1 MADEYRVD
9 EYKKAVQ
16 AQRQKTAYIAVGAA
30 LLIHVLFILSKWVVI
45 AAGLAGAGVLVYAL
59 YSATTGRRL
68 NMGVAF
74 VLSVAIHAGV
84 FAYDYLFGI
93 GVEEKKE
100 ALIIFR
106 APPPILEKN
115 FDLAKRPE
123 ISEVQMEMLQSMAPP
138 DLPQDISAMAD
149 ISAVGSDLLSSVLPG
164 TQVLGAF
171 SGAKAQDFAFEE
183 VAMIQLAE
191 TSAPVQEA
199 LSLRH
204 ELLNVGDLDIG
215 RYQAILI
222 QDPDNKRAI
231 RGFFNMT
238 VIDYDIADKNRDRFP
253 TAVEELMRYMR
264 DHTQINARIEG
275 TTLEFSDPRIMDAP
289 LLYMTGNDAVLQ
301 ISNTE
306 KTNLGEYLKNG
317 GFLYAEEI
325 RQADADTK
333 LDGKEAGVS
342 GTPFDRQFK
351 ALMKDP
357 LVLGSDGSKWQ
368 KMPKSHE
375 LYYSFWD
382 FPDGPPMGGA
392 PAGNVFDLEMLEL
405 RGRVAVVF
413 SDLNISYYWGDPLAD
428 ARERGL
434 QFGVNLIVFALTQP
448 GGIANVTQFTQ

>member
-1 MADEYRVD
+1 MVD
-9 EYKKAVQ
+9 EYKKAIQ
-16 AQRQKTAYIAVGAA
+16 AQRKKSAWMAVGAA
-30 LLIHVLFILSKWVVI
+30 IVIHVLFILSEEV
-45 AAGLAGAGVLVYAL
+45 AMAFGLAAIGVLIYAL
-59 YSATTGRRL
+59 YAETTGHRM

-74 VLSVAIHAGV
+74 VLSGVIHVGV
-84 FAYDYLFGI
+84 FVYDHLFGI
-93 GVEEKKE
+93 GVEEKE
-100 ALIIFR
+100 AELVIFR

-149 ISAVGSDLLSSVLPG
+149 VSAVGSDLLSSVLPG

-171 SGAKAQDFAFEE
+171 SGAKAEELAFDE
-183 VAMIQLAE
+183 VEMIELAE

-199 LSLRH
+199 LSLKH

-215 RYQAILI
+215 RYQAVLI
-222 QDPDNKRAI
+222 QDPDNKRNI

-264 DHTQINARIEG
+264 DHTKINARIEG
-275 TTLEFSDPRIMDAP
+275 TTLEFSDPRIMEAP
-289 LLYMTGNDAVLQ
+289 MIYVTGNDAVLQ
-301 ISNTE
+301 ISDTE

-325 RQADADTK
+325 RQSDAENG
-333 LDGKEAGVS
+333 LDGREAGVS

-351 ALMKDP
+351 ALMKDGQ
-357 LVLGSDGSKWQ
+357 VLGSDGSKWQ
-368 KMPKSHE
+368 KVPKSHP

-392 PAGNVFDLEMLEL
+392 PGGNVFDLEMLEL

-413 SDLNISYYWGDPLAD
+413 SDLNVSWYWGDPLAD

-434 QFGVNLIVFALTQP
+434 QFGVNLIVYALTQP

>member
-1 MADEYRVD
+1 MN
-9 EYKKAVQ
+9 EYKNRVREERRKF
-16 AQRQKTAYIAVGAA
+16 AYTFVGAA
-30 LLIHVLFILSKWVVI
+30 IVVHVLFLLSTYFAIVVGL
-45 AAGLAGAGVLVYAL
+45 AAGIAL
-59 YSATTGRRL
+59 LFALWKETSGRRFGMSL
-68 NMGVAF
+68 AF
-74 VLSVAIHAGV
+74 VLALAGHGGV
-84 FAYDYLFGI
+84 MIYDYLFGVDI
-93 GVEEKKE
+93 AEEAEKVVR
-100 ALIIFR
+100 FQP
-106 APPPILEKN
+106 PPPILEKN

-138 DLPQDISAMAD
+138 DMPTDISAMAD
-149 ISAVGSDLLSSVLPG
+149 VSAVGSDLLGSVMPG
-164 TQVLGAF
+164 TQVLGQF
-171 SGAKAQDFAFEE
+171 SGAKAEE
-183 VAMIQLAE
+183 LSFDEVEMVELTE
-191 TSAPVQEA
+191 TAAPVQEA
-199 LSLRH
+199 LSLKH
-204 ELLNVGDLDIG
+204 ELLNVGDLDVG

-222 QDPDNKRAI
+222 QDPDNKKNI

-264 DHTQINARIEG
+264 DHTKVQARIEG
-275 TTLEFSDPRIMDAP
+275 TTLEFSDPRIMTAP
-289 LLYMTGNDAVLQ
+289 LIYMTGNDAVLQ
-301 ISNTE
+301 ISETE
-306 KTNLGEYLKNG
+306 KKNLGDYLKNG
-317 GFLYAEEI
+317 GFMFSEEI
-325 RQADADTK
+325 RQSDSDSG
-333 LDGKEAGVS
+333 LEGKEAGIS

-368 KMPKSHE
+368 KVPKTHP

-392 PAGNVFDLEMLEL
+392 PGGNVFDMEMLEL

-413 SDLNISYYWGDPLAD
+413 SDLNISWYWGDPLAD

>member
-1 MADEYRVD
+1 MVD

-16 AQRQKTAYIAVGAA
+16 AQRQKTAYMAVGAA
-30 LLIHVLFILSKWVVI
+30 VVIHVLFIISKWVAI
-45 AAGLAGAGVLVYAL
+45 AAGLAGVGVLLYAL
-59 YSATTGRRL
+59 YAATSGNRIS
-68 NMGVAF
+68 MGVAF
-74 VLSVAIHAGV
+74 VLAVGIHAGV
-84 FAYDYLFGI
+84 FIYDHLFGI
-93 GVEEKKE
+93 GEEEKE
-100 ALIIFR
+100 AELIIFR

-149 ISAVGSDLLSSVLPG
+149 VSAVGSDLLSSVLPG

-171 SGAKAQDFAFEE
+171 SGAKAEE
-183 VAMIQLAE
+183 LSFDEVEMIELGE

-199 LSLRH
+199 LSLKH

-222 QDPDNKRAI
+222 QDPDNKRNI

-238 VIDYDIADKNRDRFP
+238 VVDYDIADKNRDRFP

-264 DHTQINARIEG
+264 DHTKINARIEG
-275 TTLEFSDPRIMDAP
+275 TTLEFSDPRIMEAP
-289 LLYMTGNDAVLQ
+289 MIYMTGNDAVLQ
-301 ISNTE
+301 ISDTE
-306 KTNLGEYLKNG
+306 KTNLGDYLKNG

-325 RQADADTK
+325 RQSDAENG

-357 LVLGSDGSKWQ
+357 QVLGSDGSKWQ
-368 KMPKSHE
+368 KVPKSHP

-392 PAGNVFDLEMLEL
+392 PGGNVFDLEMLEL

-413 SDLNISYYWGDPLAD
+413 SDLNVSWYWGDPLAD

-434 QFGVNLIVFALTQP
+434 QFGVNLIVYSLTQP

>member
-1 MADEYRVD
+1 VVD
-9 EYKKAVQ
+9 EYKKVVQ
-16 AQRQKTAYIAVGAA
+16 AQRKKTAYMAVGAA
-30 LLIHVLFILSKWVVI
+30 FLIHVLFILSKWVVI
-45 AAGLAGAGVLVYAL
+45 AAGLAGVGVLLYAL
-59 YSATTGRRL
+59 YTATTGRRL
-68 NMGVAF
+68 SMSVAF

-84 FAYDYLFGI
+84 FVYDYLFGI

-100 ALIIFR
+100 QLIIFR

-138 DLPQDISAMAD
+138 DLPQDISAIAD
-149 ISAVGSDLLSSVLPG
+149 VSAVGSDLLSSVLPG

-171 SGAKAQDFAFEE
+171 SGAKAQDFAFDDVEMVE
-183 VAMIQLAE
+183 LGE

-199 LSLRH
+199 LSLKH

-222 QDPDNKRAI
+222 QDPNDKRKI

-264 DHTQINARIEG
+264 DHTEINARIEG
-275 TTLEFSDPRIMDAP
+275 TTLEFSDPRILDAP
-289 LLYMTGNDAVLQ
+289 MIYVTGNDAVLQ
-301 ISNTE
+301 ISATE

-325 RQADADTK
+325 RQSDAENG

-351 ALMKDP
+351 ALMKDL

-368 KMPKSHE
+368 KVPKSHP

-413 SDLNISYYWGDPLAD
+413 SDLNISWYWGDPLAD

-434 QFGVNLIVFALTQP
+434 QFGVNLIVYALTQP

>member
-1 MADEYRVD
+1 VVD
-9 EYKKAVQ
+9 EYKKAIQ
-16 AQRQKTAYIAVGAA
+16 AQRKKSAWMAVGAA
-30 LLIHVLFILSKWVVI
+30 IVIHVLFILSEEV
-45 AAGLAGAGVLVYAL
+45 AMAFGLAAVGVLLYAL
-59 YSATTGRRL
+59 YAETTGHRM
-68 NMGVAF
+68 NMVVAF
-74 VLSVAIHAGV
+74 VLSGVIHVGV
-84 FAYDYLFGI
+84 FVYDHLFGI
-93 GVEEKKE
+93 GVEEKE
-100 ALIIFR
+100 TELVIFR

-149 ISAVGSDLLSSVLPG
+149 VSAVGSDLLSSVLPG

-171 SGAKAQDFAFEE
+171 SGAKAEELAFDE
-183 VAMIQLAE
+183 VEMIELAE

-199 LSLRH
+199 LSLKH

-215 RYQAILI
+215 RYQAVLI
-222 QDPDNKRAI
+222 QDPDNKRNI

-264 DHTQINARIEG
+264 DHTKINARIEG
-275 TTLEFSDPRIMDAP
+275 TTLEFSDPRIMEAP
-289 LLYMTGNDAVLQ
+289 MIYVTGNDAVLQ
-301 ISNTE
+301 ISDTE
-306 KTNLGEYLKNG
+306 KTNLGDYLKNG

-325 RQADADTK
+325 RQSDAENG
-333 LDGKEAGVS
+333 LDGKESGVS

-351 ALMKDP
+351 ALMKDGQ
-357 LVLGSDGSKWQ
+357 VLGSDGSKWQ
-368 KMPKSHE
+368 KVPKSHP

-392 PAGNVFDLEMLEL
+392 PGGNVFDLEMLEL

-413 SDLNISYYWGDPLAD
+413 SDLNVSWYWGDPLAD

-434 QFGVNLIVFALTQP
+434 QFGVNLIVYALTQP

>member
-1 MADEYRVD
+1 VVD
-9 EYKKAVQ
+9 EYKKVVQ
-16 AQRQKTAYIAVGAA
+16 AQRKKTAYMAVGAA
-30 LLIHVLFILSKWVVI
+30 FLIHVLFILSKWVVI
-45 AAGLAGAGVLVYAL
+45 AAGLAGVGVLLYAL
-59 YSATTGRRL
+59 YTATTGRRL
-68 NMGVAF
+68 SMSVAF

-84 FAYDYLFGI
+84 FVYDYLFGI

-100 ALIIFR
+100 QLIIFR

-138 DLPQDISAMAD
+138 DLPQDISAIAD
-149 ISAVGSDLLSSVLPG
+149 VSAVGSDLLSSVLPG

-171 SGAKAQDFAFEE
+171 SGAKAQDFAFDDVEMVE
-183 VAMIQLAE
+183 LGE

-199 LSLRH
+199 LSLKH

-264 DHTQINARIEG
+264 DHTEINARIEG
-275 TTLEFSDPRIMDAP
+275 TTLEFSDPRILDAP
-289 LLYMTGNDAVLQ
+289 MIYVTGNDAVLQ
-301 ISNTE
+301 ISATE

-325 RQADADTK
+325 RQSDADNG
-333 LDGKEAGVS
+333 LAGKEAGVS

-351 ALMKDP
+351 ALMKDL

-368 KMPKSHE
+368 KVPKSHP

-413 SDLNISYYWGDPLAD
+413 SDLNISWYWGDPLAD

-434 QFGVNLIVFALTQP
+434 QFGVNLIVYALTQP

>member
-1 MADEYRVD
+1 VVD

-16 AQRQKTAYIAVGAA
+16 AQRQKTAYMAVGAA
-30 LLIHVLFILSKWVVI
+30 FLIHVLFILSKWVVI
-45 AAGLAGAGVLVYAL
+45 AAGLAGAGVLIYAL
-59 YSATTGRRL
+59 YTATTGRRL
-68 NMGVAF
+68 SMSVAF

-84 FAYDYLFGI
+84 FVYDYLFGI

-100 ALIIFR
+100 QLIIFR

-138 DLPQDISAMAD
+138 DLPQDISAIAD
-149 ISAVGSDLLSSVLPG
+149 VSAVGSDLLSSVLPG

-171 SGAKAQDFAFEE
+171 SGAKAQDFAFED
-183 VAMIQLAE
+183 VAMIELAE

-199 LSLRH
+199 LSLKH

-222 QDPDNKRAI
+222 QDPNDKRKI

-264 DHTQINARIEG
+264 DHTEINARIEG
-275 TTLEFSDPRIMDAP
+275 TTLEFSDPSIMDAP

-301 ISNTE
+301 ISDTE

-351 ALMKDP
+351 ALMKNP
-357 LVLGSDGSKWQ
+357 QVLGSDGSKWQ
-368 KMPKSHE
+368 KMPKTHA

>member
-1 MADEYRVD
+1 VVD

-16 AQRQKTAYIAVGAA
+16 AQRQKTAYMAVGAA
-30 LLIHVLFILSKWVVI
+30 FLIHVLFILSKWVVI
-45 AAGLAGAGVLVYAL
+45 AAGLAGAGVLIYAL
-59 YSATTGRRL
+59 YTATTGRRL
-68 NMGVAF
+68 SMSVAF

-84 FAYDYLFGI
+84 FVYDYLFGI

-100 ALIIFR
+100 QLIIFR

-138 DLPQDISAMAD
+138 DLPQDISAIAD
-149 ISAVGSDLLSSVLPG
+149 VSAVGSDLLSSVLPG

-171 SGAKAQDFAFEE
+171 SGAKAQDFAFDDVEMVE
-183 VAMIQLAE
+183 LGE

-199 LSLRH
+199 LSLKH

-264 DHTQINARIEG
+264 DHTEINARIEG
-275 TTLEFSDPRIMDAP
+275 TTLEFSDPRILDAP
-289 LLYMTGNDAVLQ
+289 MIYVTGNDAVLQ
-301 ISNTE
+301 ISDTE

-325 RQADADTK
+325 RQSDADNG
-333 LDGKEAGVS
+333 LAGKEAGVS

-351 ALMKDP
+351 ALMKNP
-357 LVLGSDGSKWQ
+357 QVLGSDGSKWQ
-368 KMPKSHE
+368 KMPKTHA

>member
-1 MADEYRVD
+1 MVD
-9 EYKKAVQ
+9 EYKKLIR

-45 AAGLAGAGVLVYAL
+45 AAGLAGVGVLLYAL

-68 NMGVAF
+68 SMGVAF
-74 VLSVAIHAGV
+74 VLSVSIHVGV
-84 FAYDYLFGI
+84 FVYDYLFGI
-93 GVEEKKE
+93 GVEEQKE
-100 ALIIFR
+100 QLIIFR

-138 DLPQDISAMAD
+138 DLPQDISAIAD
-149 ISAVGSDLLSSVLPG
+149 VSAVGSDLLSSVLPG

-171 SGAKAQDFAFEE
+171 SGAKAEELAFDE
-183 VAMIQLAE
+183 VEMIELGE

-199 LSLRH
+199 LSLKH

-222 QDPDNKRAI
+222 QDPDDKRAI

-264 DHTQINARIEG
+264 DHTEINARIEG
-275 TTLEFSDPRIMDAP
+275 TTLEFSDPRILDAP
-289 LLYMTGNDAVLQ
+289 MLYVTGNDAVLQ
-301 ISNTE
+301 ISDTE

-325 RQADADTK
+325 RQSDADNG

-351 ALMKDP
+351 AEMKHP

-368 KMPKSHE
+368 KVPKSHP

-413 SDLNISYYWGDPLAD
+413 SDLNISWYWGDPLAD

>member
-1 MADEYRVD
+1 VVD
-9 EYKKAVQ
+9 EYKKAIQ
-16 AQRQKTAYIAVGAA
+16 DQRKKSAWMAVGAA
-30 LLIHVLFILSKWVVI
+30 IVIHVLFILSEEV
-45 AAGLAGAGVLVYAL
+45 AMAFGLAAVGVLLYAL
-59 YSATTGRRL
+59 YAETTGHRM
-68 NMGVAF
+68 NMVVAF
-74 VLSVAIHAGV
+74 VLSGVIHVGV
-84 FAYDYLFGI
+84 FVYDHLFGI
-93 GVEEKKE
+93 GVEEKE
-100 ALIIFR
+100 TELIIFR

-149 ISAVGSDLLSSVLPG
+149 VSAVGSDLLSSVLPG

-171 SGAKAQDFAFEE
+171 SGAKAEELAFDE
-183 VAMIQLAE
+183 VEMIELAE

-199 LSLRH
+199 LSLKH

-215 RYQAILI
+215 RYQAVLI
-222 QDPDNKRAI
+222 QDPDNKRNI

-264 DHTQINARIEG
+264 DHTKINARIEG
-275 TTLEFSDPRIMDAP
+275 TTLEFSDPRIMEAP
-289 LLYMTGNDAVLQ
+289 MIYVTGNDAVLQ
-301 ISNTE
+301 ISDTE

-325 RQADADTK
+325 RQSDAENG

-351 ALMKDP
+351 ALMKDGQ
-357 LVLGSDGSKWQ
+357 VLGSDGSKWQ
-368 KMPKSHE
+368 KVPKSHP

-392 PAGNVFDLEMLEL
+392 PGGNVFDLEMLEL

-413 SDLNISYYWGDPLAD
+413 SDLNVSWYWGDPLAD

-434 QFGVNLIVFALTQP
+434 QFGVNLIVYALTQP